1 MTNIVLGGSTPSD
14 GFELKSVRF
23 NSGDS
28 SYLAW
33 TPVVESNRKTFTIS
47 FWIKI
52 PVTGVDDQQYI
63 INTPIT
69 DAAGGDN
76 EEGFCLRLGDSGP
89 GINTFECTNDERAF
103 FTTNAQLRDP
113 AAWYH
118 LMVAFDTTAASA
130 SDRLNVYINGE
141 LQTSFVSEYT
151 IPQNTE
157 CAFGYTHE
165 HAIGKQVF
173 AGSSYTDQY
182 LSEMYYVDGSQ
193 LGPEYFGETNELT
206 NQWLPKNPTDIK
218 ETLTFGTNGFYLPF
232 SNDALATSFEDGCGN
247 APVIDAFTSTG
258 SATWTCPS
266 GVTEIEVLIVA
277 GGGGGGSRNYGGGG
291 GAGGIV
297 HDSDYTVVPGTVYD
311 LTVGNYGSYVVENEG
326 NDGEDSV
333 WNVNAEGSG
342 ITLTASGG
350 GGGGNNSNS
359 AGAGG
364 SGGGGGADTSVSS
377 GASSDQADFTG
388 ATSYGNDGANGGG
401 SNSDAGGGGGGAAAN
416 GTSGAQQT
424 VGEGGAGQL
433 FSTFTSYGSSGY
445 FGGGGQ
451 ACNRQLGIESR
462 PAAAVGGGGLGAMA
476 NALENG
482 TLGPSTAG
490 AANTGGGGGG
500 GAAASTTAD
509 GSNGGTGVVLIK
521 YIGDYTVTANGNVK
535 NERITNHPVT
545 ASGDAHIIGP
555 KIGSSAIAFDGT
567 GDYLSM
573 PDSSDWNAFDSS
585 AVWTYEAWIS
595 YKVAPT
601 GSEYT
606 YFFGQMEDNSNGW
619 HLGYDNG
626 TGTGGLWIWM
636 RSGGSTVVDLY
647 GNGDPSYAINDTNW
661 HHVAFTKT
669 SNAYKAFLDGVVVID
684 TTDSSTDTFTE
695 KLLIGKISTSSSGLF
710 NCYMDE
716 IRASDNL
723 RYTSAFTPPTTAF
736 TDDAN
741 TKLLIQGNS
750 PIGVNGFVDHSGDV
764 NFIPSADISVEY
776 LVVGGGGSGGVGD
789 GGGGG
794 AGGYRTGTGL
804 ALSSGTNYP
813 VTVGPGGKSHGG
825 TSQPGFDGANSIF
838 STITAAGGAG
848 GGGGGAS
855 IRNDGR
861 NGANGGGGGGHSS
874 STTQAGGS
882 GNYPITS
889 PSQGNVGGAVLVV
902 AAKVVVVAVHLQPV
916 MLEM

>member
-1 MTNIVLGGSTPSD
+1 ASYGVS
-14 GFELKSVRF
+14 GFF
-23 NSGDS
+23 
-28 SYLAW
+28 
-33 TPVVESNRKTFTIS
+33 
-47 FWIKI
+47 
-52 PVTGVDDQQYI
+52 
-63 INTPIT
+63 
-69 DAAGGDN
+69 
-76 EEGFCLRLGDSGP
+76 
-89 GINTFECTNDERAF
+89 
-103 FTTNAQLRDP
+103 
-113 AAWYH
+113 
-118 LMVAFDTTAASA
+118 
-130 SDRLNVYINGE
+130 
-141 LQTSFVSEYT
+141 
-151 IPQNTE
+151 
-157 CAFGYTHE
+157 
-165 HAIGKQVF
+165 
-173 AGSSYTDQY
+173 
-182 LSEMYYVDGSQ
+182 
-193 LGPEYFGETNELT
+193 
-206 NQWLPKNPTDIK
+206 
-218 ETLTFGTNGFYLPF
+218 
-232 SNDALATSFEDGCGN
+232 
-247 APVIDAFTSTG
+247 
-258 SATWTCPS
+258 
-266 GVTEIEVLIVA
+266 A
-277 GGGGGGSRNYGGGG
+277 GGGGGGLDRDQSGSAGSGGSGGG
-291 GAGGIV
+291 GAG
-297 HDSDYTVVPGTVYD
+297 SKTSTGT
-311 LTVGNYGSYVVENEG
+311 
-326 NDGEDSV
+326 
-333 WNVNAEGSG
+333 AA
-342 ITLTASGG
+342 TANTGSGG
-350 GGGGNNSNS
+350 GGGGWADANY
-359 AGAGG
+359 AGG
-364 SGGGGGADTSVSS
+364 A
-377 GASSDQADFTG
+377 
-388 ATSYGNDGANGGG
+388 
-401 SNSDAGGGGGGAAAN
+401 
-416 GTSGAQQT
+416 
-424 VGEGGAGQL
+424 
-433 FSTFTSYGSSGY
+433 
-445 FGGGGQ
+445 
-451 ACNRQLGIESR
+451 
-462 PAAAVGGGGLGAMA
+462 
-476 NALENG
+476 
-482 TLGPSTAG
+482 
-490 AANTGGGGGG
+490 
-500 GAAASTTAD
+500 
-509 GSNGGTGVVLIK
+509 GGTGVVLIK

-595 YKVAPT
+595 YKAAPT
-601 GSEYT
+601 GSDYT
-606 YFFGQMEDNSNGW
+606 YFFGQMEDSSNGW

-636 RSGGSTVVDLY
+636 KSGGSTVVDLY

-684 TTDSSTDTFTE
+684 TTDSDTDTFTE

-710 NCYMDE
+710 NGYMDE

-764 NFIPSADISVEY
+764 NFVPSADISVEY

-804 ALSSGTNYP
+804 ALTSGTNYP

-889 PSQGNVGGAVLVV
+889 PSQGNVGGAGASSGGKGGGGGGSSAAGNAGDVSNGTGGAGTSNDISGSAVTYAAGGNGDNNSNSSPAGTANSGNGSNGVDAGSQTAGAGGSGVVIITYQANSAQATGGTITSHGSGGSEYYVHTFTTTGHVISTDGNVRHVVPKIGTGMSYFDGSGDYIAAPQSNDWKFGTENFTIETWIFNATAQAQSESLMTFSTSGDSGGTQIEWNSNGTMSIWDTDLFSSNQGGTTNAATPIGSWWHFAYVRNGTTFTVYVNGVAQTSTATSSNAVDPPTGPQIGFHRNTGNRYLQDTYLDSFRISRTARYTSNFTPHTTAHKDDKDTVLLL
-902 AAKVVVVAVHLQPV
+902 H
-916 MLEM
+916 MDGGG